1 LVAKVTVRE
10 PLGSEV
16 YAFVEN
22 GGKEIVSRLDPRTS
36 AAINNN
42 INLVVDMSKM
52 HAFDRDS
59 EVAIV

>member
-1 LVAKVTVRE
+1 VRE

-22 GGKEIVSRLDPRTS
+22 DGKEIVSRLDPRTS

-59 EVAIV
+59 EIAIV